1 MMPEPF
7 NIEYKELLLSIV
19 RKWYIV
25 VVCVLGIGA
34 VLAYFKG
41 GHIVTTYQTSTSI
54 IVGNSID
61 SEGKSF
67 NIQDIQV
74 YQNYM
79 NTYIAMLRT
88 DMVMEKAAEKISF
101 EVSPGALRGSIS
113 ASPQENTQFLNLT
126 LTWPIKAQAQEV
138 LQVITETFIEEMVN
152 TYPAITLRMM
162 DNISEPATI
171 TSGTPRSTMAV
182 KGGIVGGILSIF
194 IIFALEFMDNT
205 VKSDKDIE
213 RGVGSCCLTR
223 VPRQRKKI
231 KTVSFRNVKEFSPG
245 FVEAYRLLR
254 TNLNF
259 LSIDQ
264 NIKSIVVTS
273 AKQGDGKSLTTAMLA
288 TVMALAGKKTI
299 LVDCDLRKPSISNL
313 FKFATERGFTDVLL
327 SMEDVNTVIH
337 QTNIDNLY
345 VLPAG
350 TIPINPSEIICSQK
364 AKELINRLKEEYDYM
379 IIDSPPI
386 GLMTDGQVLSQ
397 YVDGCVLVVSYRKTK
412 TSEIIK
418 AKSMIEYVDGKVLG
432 IVLNRTKDKHIS
444 KAYKNYAKEK
454 DRERAEEIRRK
465 KKENNEKQVEM
476 NLKLNQDMP
485 LDEHQDIQVEIQLQ
499 NVAKGEADD
508 NANGE
513 HLPA

>member
-1 MMPEPF
+1 MLEPF
-7 NIEYKELLLSIV
+7 NIEYKELLLAVV

-25 VVCVLGIGA
+25 IICILGVGGA
-34 VLAYFKG
+34 LAYFKG
-41 GHIVTTYQTSTSI
+41 GNIVTTYQTSTSI

-88 DMVMEKAAEKISF
+88 DMVMEKAAEKMSF
-101 EVSPGALRGSIS
+101 KVSPGELRGSIS

-126 LTWPIKAQAQEV
+126 LTWPVKEQAQEV

-162 DNISEPATI
+162 DNISEPRSI
-171 TSGTPRSTMAV
+171 TSGTPRSKMAI
-182 KGGIVGGILSIF
+182 KGGVVGAILSIF
-194 IIFALEFMDNT
+194 IIFAIEFMDNT
-205 VKSDKDIE
+205 IKTDKDIE
-213 RGVGSCCLTR
+213 RSVGSCCLAR

-273 AKQGDGKSLTTAMLA
+273 ARQGDGKSLTTAMLA

-299 LVDCDLRKPSISNL
+299 LVDCDLRKPTISNL

-327 SMEDVNTVIH
+327 TKEDVKEMIH

-350 TIPINPSEIICSQK
+350 TVPINPSEIICSQK
-364 AKELINRLKEEYDYM
+364 AKDLINSLKEDYDYM
-379 IIDSPPI
+379 IIDSPPVGI
-386 GLMTDGQVLSQ
+386 MADGQVLSQ
-397 YVDGCVLVVSYRKTK
+397 YVDGCLLVVSYRRTK
-412 TSEIIK
+412 TPEIQK
-418 AKSMIEYVDGKVLG
+418 AKSCIEYVDGKVLG
-432 IVLNRTKDKHIS
+432 VVLNRTKDKRIS

-454 DRERAEEIRRK
+454 DKERAEEIKKRK
-465 KKENNEKQVEM
+465 KRKMQEVPKVELEIPIEPVTESDLQVEV
-476 NLKLNQDMP
+476 QP
-485 LDEHQDIQVEIQLQ
+485 Q
-499 NVAKGEADD
+499 NVVEGEAYDD
-508 NANGE
+508 ADGE